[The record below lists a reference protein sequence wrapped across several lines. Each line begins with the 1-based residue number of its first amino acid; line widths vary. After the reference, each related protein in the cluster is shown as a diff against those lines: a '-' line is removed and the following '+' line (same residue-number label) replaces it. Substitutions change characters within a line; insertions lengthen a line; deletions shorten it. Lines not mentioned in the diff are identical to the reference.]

1 MHVHTYT
8 HAQMHTHFLFGL
20 PCSVIDF
27 FVPTAE
33 KLLASDQPSRVL
45 AASLAA
51 LAGVLIA
58 EQCFCVT

>member
-1 MHVHTYT
+1 
-8 HAQMHTHFLFGL
+8 MHTHFLFGL